1 MKKLFAVLMCSAFLF
16 SGCSGTRI
24 GDELKRDMKEEVD
37 DMKEDISDITATA
50 PDKENLISEDKAKEL
65 ALSKAGLKAEEVTF
79 ERTKLEVDDGAWQ
92 YDIEFR
98 KDTTE
103 YSAEINATDGSFISW
118 EVDND

>member
-1 MKKLFAVLMCSAFLF
+1 MVLMCSAFLF
-16 SGCSGTRI
+16 SGCSGTRM
-24 GDELKRDMKEEVD
+24 GDELKRDIKEEVD
-37 DMKEDISDITATA
+37 DMKEDISDITAS
-50 PDKENLISEDKAKEL
+50 PDKENLISEDKAKEI
-65 ALSKAGLKAEEVTF
+65 ALKEAGLKADEVTF
-79 ERTKLEVDDGAWQ
+79 SRTELEVDDGAWQ